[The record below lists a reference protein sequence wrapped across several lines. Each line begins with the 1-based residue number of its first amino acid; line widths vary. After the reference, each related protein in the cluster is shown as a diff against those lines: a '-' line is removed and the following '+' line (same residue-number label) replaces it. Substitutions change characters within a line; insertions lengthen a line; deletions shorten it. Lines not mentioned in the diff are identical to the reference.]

1 MSHMHGRSSTENRL
15 NLGANYSPGTMKTPE
30 SESGLALLA
39 RLGTRPS
46 LKNIDSHFFPA
57 GLDPCDIVEISGNR
71 GSGKSSF
78 ISHLILNSLMP
89 EAWCGLKL
97 GGSSCGVV
105 YIDADL
111 HFSILQMENMLQRRI
126 KKMVKSARAELKGL
140 GGRKTAG
147 SLICSPKTF
156 QDFLHSGKRQQESEI
171 NKLTRDCLKHLL
183 YLKCTDSF
191 QFTITLLSLD
201 ELAQNRDNISL
212 IVIDSISAFYW
223 YDRTY
228 KAGTWYKLEQ
238 HYNRIFKT
246 FLGHIRKHKLV
257 LLTSRQA
264 LFQKRPLKEERKTS
278 YQNEDEEGD
287 FDATD
292 YEYLGR
298 EWASGVTHRIYLSVD
313 TLGETSNTNLP
324 QEQQVQDVQG
334 SVCQSE
340 ESFSIMDKSTQERTT
355 YLAEVNGKNNMKN
368 KVTFTIHED
377 GIRHLVVKD

>member
-1 MSHMHGRSSTENRL
+1 
-15 NLGANYSPGTMKTPE
+15 MKIPE

-46 LKNIDSHFFPA
+46 LKNIDSQFFPT
-57 GLDPCDIVEISGNR
+57 GLDPCDIVEVIGNR

-89 EAWCGLKL
+89 EAWCGIKL

-111 HFSILQMENMLQRRI
+111 HFSILHMENMLQRRI

-140 GGRKTAG
+140 GQRKTTG
-147 SLICSPKTF
+147 SLVCSPKTF
-156 QDFLHSGKRQQESEI
+156 QDFLHSGRRQQESEI

-191 QFTITLLSLD
+191 QFTITLLSLN
-201 ELAQNRDNISL
+201 ELTQNRDNISL
-212 IVIDSISAFYW
+212 VVIDSISAFYW

-238 HYNRIFKT
+238 YYNRIFKA

-257 LLTSRQA
+257 LLTSRQT
-264 LFQKRPLKEERKTS
+264 LFQRRSLKEERKTS
-278 YQNEDEEGD
+278 NQNEDIED

-298 EWASGVTHRIYLSVD
+298 EWASGVTHRIYLSID
-313 TLGETSNTNLP
+313 TVGDTSNTNLP
-324 QEQQVQDVQG
+324 QEQQVHDVQD
-334 SVCQSE
+334 SMCQGE
-340 ESFSIMDKSTQERTT
+340 ESFSIMDISAKERTT
-355 YLAEVNGKNNMKN
+355 YVAEVNGKNNTKN
-368 KVTFTIHED
+368 KFSFTIHED